1 MPTIN
6 SMRGEKRQLHS
17 KFKQILDSSSPWAR
31 IRFTQ
36 DLIPPSTS
44 PLPLNPSNPSVLVLI
59 LQEFHVSTFGYFVL
73 STWCLKLEYSYECG
87 YKYES
92 SARYRC
98 KCRQNLHNF
107 LFSRLQNAT
116 CAARITGLVEHG
128 SISHNT
134 HFLPSL
140 SLSQLTADYAS
151 TFANLH
157 KQQASKTRKVSQHVR
172 GLLCKYSARMK
183 T

>member
-17 KFKQILDSSSPWAR
+17 KFKQILVSSSPWAR

-36 DLIPPSTS
+36 DLIPPPPCPSTPPTRLCLCWFYRS
-44 PLPLNPSNPSVLVLI
+44 FTYQHSGILYWALDASNWNTVTNAVTNTSRVPDTDANAGKIFITFSSLAFRTRHVLRE
-59 LQEFHVSTFGYFVL
+59 LQAWL
-73 STWCLKLEYSYECG
+73 STVRS
-87 YKYES
+87 
-92 SARYRC
+92 
-98 KCRQNLHNF
+98 H
-107 LFSRLQNAT
+107 
-116 CAARITGLVEHG
+116 ITHTFF
-128 SISHNT
+128 H
-134 HFLPSL
+134 L
-140 SLSQLTADYAS
+140 SLSRLTADYAS

-172 GLLCKYSARMK
+172 GLLCKYSAKMK